1 METLDCRRHQNEID
15 RFFAG
20 ELVDEAHQPL
30 MTHVEE
36 CQDCAG
42 HYALLEEIA
51 ATPIPD
57 PGETELAAMRGAV
70 LRTIRSERA
79 AWWRSIPHAAAIA
92 MVAGAALLAALGW
105 IAGRS
110 SLSRSAPQSLE
121 AASPD
126 IILARQIHRVAR
138 GNAGFEDVENSP
150 FRYTNVSMEEAPEGH
165 VRLAF
170 DVSRHLE
177 LTLPKGDPL
186 VTEVLVQSVLEAGSV
201 GAQLEA
207 IGQAGNVLDPR
218 IRGALVKAML
228 HDPNLGV
235 RLQAQNRLVEQQGDG
250 EVEAALLT
258 VLEKE
263 ESVQMRLV
271 AIDYLTRGRI
281 DPNRLRAAVEAG
293 EPEGRGAVRVKAED
307 YILSSRV

>member
-15 RFFAG
+15 RLFAG
-20 ELVDEAHQPL
+20 ELPDEAHQPL
-30 MTHVEE
+30 LTHVEG
-36 CQDCAG
+36 CRDCAG
-42 HYALLEEIA
+42 HYALVEEIA
-51 ATPIPD
+51 AAPVPD
-57 PGETELAAMRGAV
+57 PGDAELSAMRGAV

-79 AWWRSIPHAAAIA
+79 AWWRSVPHAAAIA

-110 SLSRSAPQSLE
+110 SVSGSAPRSLE

-126 IILARQIHRVAR
+126 IILARQIQRVAR
-138 GNAGFEDVENSP
+138 GNAMLEDVENSP
-150 FRYTNVSMEEAPEGH
+150 FRYTNVRMEEAPDGR

-177 LTLPKGDPL
+177 LTLPQSDPL

-207 IGQAGNVLDPR
+207 IGRAGNILDPR

-235 RLQAQNRLVEQQGDG
+235 RLQAQSRLVEQPGDG
-250 EVEAALLT
+250 EIEAALVS
-258 VLEKE
+258 VLENE

-271 AIDYLTRGRI
+271 AIDYLTRGQI

-293 EPEGRGAVRVKAED
+293 EPEGRGAVRVKAEH
-307 YILSSRV
+307 YILSPRV